1 MSTAEQGRGERP
13 GRFDAFKLVARR
25 GHVDGAVDPF
35 DLDRVHDVLGDEDGE
50 IPPSE
55 VRFRLEGDV
64 DPQGR
69 TVLHVALEG
78 EVPLQCQRCLRLFY
92 WPVDQHTTVLLAHD
106 EQELAYLDDNDE
118 REVVLAAAPL
128 DPLDIVEEELV
139 LSLPYVPRCER
150 ADCVAGAAA
159 RDAVEAVPP
168 SSPSPF
174 EALAKKLKP
183 GGNAGQD

>member
-1 MSTAEQGRGERP
+1 MSSAEQGRGPRP

-25 GHVDGAVDPF
+25 GHVQGTVDPF

-55 VRFRLEGDV
+55 LRFRLDGDV

-69 TVLHVALEG
+69 SVLHVALEG
-78 EVPLQCQRCLRLFY
+78 EIPLQCQRCLRLFY
-92 WPVDQHTTVLLAHD
+92 RPVDQHTTVLLAHD
-106 EQELAYLDDNDE
+106 EQDLAYLDDNDE

-150 ADCVAGAAA
+150 PDCIPDAVD
-159 RDAVEAVPP
+159 RDAVEPVPQ

-183 GGNAGQD
+183 GGSAGQD